1 MKYALYARVSTDK
14 QEREQTIESQLEALR
29 TYAVEKG
36 YEVDERHV
44 YVEEFPGDRL
54 DRPKLDALR
63 DRARDGEFEAVLV
76 SCPDRLARRFAYQ
89 EIVIEEIERSGC
101 KVEFLE
107 RPISDN
113 PEDRL
118 LQQFQGILAE
128 YERYKILERTRR
140 GRLYKARQGV
150 FVIPH
155 APYGYRHVPKRD
167 GIPAHLEI
175 DPQEAEAVR
184 HIFDWCVNGQL
195 STVKIAERL
204 RTSGWKT
211 RHGGQWRGNTV
222 GNILR
227 SEAYT
232 GKRYYNKTK
241 AVEPKRRRN
250 RSGYV
255 RILKSSHAARPREEW
270 IEQTVPR
277 IIDEEMYR
285 RAREQLKT
293 NALRAFRNLHGKH
306 RYLLRSLVRCG
317 ACGRARSGR
326 TTYTDGREYTYYDCT
341 STLVRPRVDRCCKSP
356 GVRAEELHR
365 LVWDEVKKL
374 LRNPEA
380 ILRYFHEQ
388 HGKEVGTTFD
398 LARRKLSELE
408 RSLAVLKREKGR
420 LVDAYQGQV
429 IELEELRERRSAIEQ
444 RRKEL
449 RADIK
454 RVEQELGR
462 LQRQGSIREGIS
474 LLTKK
479 LAGSLEELS
488 FEEKQKIIQL
498 LVEEIRVHA
507 GHVEIHYIMPL
518 SGNLHLQSRSLSIV
532 SCQEKRGMGRMDKG
546 GTSPGCPSPSSGLHR
561 SQDAAFVFSLQAK
574 ASQFAMSLCC
584 TLTCEIPAHS
594 DRA

>member
-1 MKYALYARVSTDK
+1 MKFALYARVSTDK
-14 QEREQTIESQLEALR
+14 QEREHTIESQLAALQ

-36 YEVDERHV
+36 YAVDERHV

-63 DRARDGEFEAVLV
+63 DRARDGEFEAVLI

-89 EIVIEEIERSGC
+89 EIVIEELERYGC

-150 FVIPH
+150 FVGPH

-167 GIPAHLEI
+167 GVAAHLETE
-175 DPQEAEAVR
+175 PQEAEAVR
-184 HIFDWCVNGQL
+184 HIFDWCVNEQL

-211 RHGGQWRGNTV
+211 SHGGHWRGNTV

-227 SEAYT
+227 NEAYT
-232 GKRYYNKTK
+232 GRRYYNKTK

-255 RILKSSHAARPREEW
+255 KILKSSHAARPREEW
-270 IEQTVPR
+270 IEQAVPR
-277 IIDEEMYR
+277 IIDEQTYR
-285 RAREQLKT
+285 RAREQLKI

-326 TTYTDGREYTYYDCT
+326 TTYTDGKEYTYYDCT

-365 LVWDEVKKL
+365 LVWDEVTKL
-374 LRNPEA
+374 LRNPEE

-408 RSLAVLKREKGR
+408 RSLTVLKREERR

-429 IELEELRERRSAIEQ
+429 IELEELKERRSAIDQ

-449 RADIK
+449 RDDVK
-454 RVEQELGR
+454 QVEQELGR
-462 LQRQGSIREGIS
+462 LQRQGSIREGIAS
-474 LLTKK
+474 LTKK
-479 LAGSLEELS
+479 LAGSLEELT

-498 LVEEIRVHA
+498 LVEEIHVHA

-518 SGNLHLQSRSLSIV
+518 SGNLQLQPRSLPIM
-532 SCQEKRGMGRMDKG
+532 SCQE
-546 GTSPGCPSPSSGLHR
+546 T
-561 SQDAAFVFSLQAK
+561 
-574 ASQFAMSLCC
+574 
-584 TLTCEIPAHS
+584 
-594 DRA
+594 